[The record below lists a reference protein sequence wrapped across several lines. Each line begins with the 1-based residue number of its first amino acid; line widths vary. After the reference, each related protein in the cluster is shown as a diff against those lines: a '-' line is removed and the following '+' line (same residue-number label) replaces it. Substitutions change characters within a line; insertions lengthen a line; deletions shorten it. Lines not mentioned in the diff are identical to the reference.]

1 LKRAFENGWC
11 GGILQPSVEGAKKMQ
26 VGDDAEVRKL
36 ISQSNWNSGITMD
49 GTNLYYES
57 PEANC
62 VEMKFPDW
70 PGRAAYF
77 ASRASTLGL
86 RGDRANF
93 QGALLWITY
102 SEPGSLAP
110 IGWKQIERMR
120 LGYGESRSLE
130 TARAHFFR
138 SDELLDL
145 EAFLLPCFVF
155 GWDAYL
161 VPFYSNEF
169 FVHVSHDEYWGVV
182 AKTRTAYN
190 ALFAELTDL
199 NPTESPGMRRR
210 FCLASNV
217 GDA

>member
-1 LKRAFENGWC
+1 VNVAHDAK
-11 GGILQPSVEGAKKMQ
+11 GAAMHVGTNAE
-26 VGDDAEVRKL
+26 VGDLVTQPK
-36 ISQSNWNSGITMD
+36 WNSGIKMD
-49 GTNLYYES
+49 GTNLYYEGA
-57 PEANC
+57 EANC
-62 VEMKFPDW
+62 IEMKFPDW

-77 ASRASTLGL
+77 SSRASTLGL
-86 RGDRANF
+86 HGNQANF

-110 IGWKQIERMR
+110 IGWKQVERMR
-120 LGYGESRSLE
+120 LGYGENRSLG

-169 FVHVSHDEYWGVV
+169 FVHASHDEYWGVV
-182 AKTRTAYN
+182 AKTRTAYD
-190 ALFAELTDL
+190 ALFAELSDL
-199 NPTESPGMRRR
+199 DPRESPRMRRR
-210 FCLASNV
+210 FCLTGGSPV
-217 GDA
+217 